1 MFIILSWFGIIFN
14 LIEFVLRG
22 IMMNTMHSN
31 IYCTNSST
39 ISCPSIVFSVTPL
52 RRSAPAY
59 ILALRDLF
67 LTVRERMSISCLNS
81 LLRRYCRLR
90 ALYSVMSRI
99 LRTRGLPS
107 YILPE
112 HIDHSETIR
121 EFINV
126 LEAEVQ
132 KLEADQLQLGA
143 CTHWY

>member
-22 IMMNTMHSN
+22 ILMNTMHSD

-39 ISCPSIVFSVTPL
+39 ISCPSIVFLVTPL

-81 LLRRYCRLR
+81 LLPSVSEVTCAIFRY
-90 ALYSVMSRI
+90 
-99 LRTRGLPS
+99 
-107 YILPE
+107 E
-112 HIDHSETIR
+112 QD
-121 EFINV
+121 
-126 LEAEVQ
+126 LENPRP
-132 KLEADQLQLGA
+132 
-143 CTHWY
+143 T